1 MACQMQAKPET
12 DNSGQSTMTQEKT
25 VYVSTLMMNRS
36 FTRAAFVQK
45 NRPAFLAGK
54 VCPVGGKVEPGETP
68 RQAAAREHGEE
79 TLVLTKEEDWTPY
92 ARVER
97 ETAVMHCFFTV
108 TDEVENCRTN
118 RDEENY
124 EEVHVLAIKDVLA
137 AATTPGV
144 PGRTATSLLQD
155 EHSVSDDLAALLGL
169 VLRART
175 RTGFTVIS
183 D

>member
-1 MACQMQAKPET
+1 M
-12 DNSGQSTMTQEKT
+12 QEKT
-25 VYVSTLMMNRS
+25 VYVSTLMVNRD
-36 FTRAAFVQK
+36 FTRAAFILK

-79 TLVLTKEEDWTPY
+79 TLVVTSEEAWTPY

-97 ETAVMHCFFTV
+97 ENAVMHCFFTA
-108 TDEVENCRTN
+108 TDDVEACRTN

-124 EEVHVLAIKDVLA
+124 EEVHVLNIKDVLA
-137 AATTPGV
+137 AAVTPGT
-144 PGRTATSLLQD
+144 PGRVATTLLQD

-169 VLRART
+169 VLRARS
-175 RTGFTVIS
+175 RTGFTVLQ